1 MKSTP
6 RIRPWRLSDSKRLA
20 HLGGRLSQES
30 LRSRFWTG
38 TPELPQSYLRSIE
51 RRWPHDWDA
60 VVAIHHGQL
69 VGWAEFGRNAPGS
82 SDADA
87 AFAVID
93 SEQGKGIGTAL
104 MQALVA
110 HAARA
115 GVVTLHA
122 DIAPENTAA
131 LRAWQRATRA
141 LGAQMTLSADGYR
154 GTVSV
159 PAAAIRAA

>member
-6 RIRPWRLSDSKRLA
+6 RIRPWRTSDSKRLA
-20 HLGGRLSQES
+20 HLGGRLSQKT

-38 TPELPQSYLRSIE
+38 VPELPRSYMRSIE

-60 VVAIHHGQL
+60 VVAIQHGQL

-93 SEQGKGIGTAL
+93 AEQGKGIGTAL

-110 HAARA
+110 HAGRA
-115 GVVTLHA
+115 GVITLHA
-122 DIAPENTAA
+122 DISPDNTPA
-131 LRAWQRATRA
+131 LRAWTRATSG
-141 LGAQMTLSADGYR
+141 LGAAMTLSTDGYR
-154 GTVSV
+154 GTISV